1 MEATFEIA
9 LVISAA
15 AILAAYMVFL
25 LRQRRRLLNRADI
38 VRQQLTQTKHEASEL
53 SNELQFL
60 ERILN
65 SISDPIFVKDRQHRL
80 VYVNEAECRL
90 SGLAREDMLGKTDY
104 DFFPR
109 EQVDVFWQK
118 DDLVL
123 ETGQED
129 VNEETITQSS
139 GETSTIVTKKTRY
152 VDREGKSFIVSIIR
166 DITDRKHAEEALR
179 DSEQFVHSIVENIPD
194 MIFVKD
200 AKELRFVML
209 NKAAERLIGY
219 SREKL
224 LGKSD
229 HDFFPKN
236 EADFFHENDRSV
248 LRNRVLVDI
257 PEETI
262 HTRAMG
268 IRTLHTKKMPIP
280 DQKGNALYLLGISE
294 DITERKHAE
303 EELEKYRHH
312 LEELIEA
319 RTVEL
324 VVAKEEADAANRA
337 KSAFLANMSH
347 ELRTPLNAILGYAQ
361 ILQRERRLSER
372 QTLGLS
378 TIREGGEHLLRL
390 INDILD
396 LSKIEAGKL
405 ELSPEPFNLPAFLEN
420 VASVIRMK
428 AEQQSLL
435 FNYEAPPD
443 LPRAIRADERRLRQ
457 VLLNLLGNAVKFTDH
472 GEVSLRVEVLS
483 PTGQHRPA
491 FETQLRFEVRDTGI
505 GMNQDQL
512 KAIFRP
518 FEQVGD
524 MQRRLSG
531 TGLGLAISRQL
542 VRSMGGDI
550 QVASEAGRGS
560 RFWFDLSAPAEARVA
575 GLSEQQCVAGYQGP
589 RKRVMIV
596 DDTPANRM
604 MLVDFLGELGF
615 EVDQAA
621 SGEEA
626 LERAQ
631 AARPNLVLMDLVM
644 PGIDGLEAARRL
656 HLIEGMQDVPII
668 AVSASAS
675 NTDEKRCLAAGASA
689 FISKP
694 IRQELLLQE
703 IGRLL
708 QLEWL
713 FEGAAQ

>member
-38 VRQQLTQTKHEASEL
+38 VRQQLTQAKHEASEL

-65 SISDPIFVKDRQHRL
+65 SISDPIFVKDRHHRL

-118 DDLVL
+118 DDRVL

-152 VDREGKSFIVSIIR
+152 VDREGKSFIVGIIR

-483 PTGQHRPA
+483 PTSQHRPA

-560 RFWFDLSAPAEARVA
+560 RFWFDLSAPAQARVA

-631 AARPNLVLMDLVM
+631 AAPPNLVLMDLVM

-656 HLIEGMQDVPII
+656 RLIEGMQDVPII

-694 IRQELLLQE
+694 IKQELLLQE

>member
-631 AARPNLVLMDLVM
+631 AAPPNLVLMDLVM